1 MLKNMKTLY
10 QEGNAELVV
19 KKSKFLA
26 VAKPVSNEQEA
37 QAIIEALKKKY
48 WDAAHTVFAYQIGE
62 RNEIQRYSD
71 DGEPSGTAGIPL
83 LDILRG
89 QSIQNAMIAVTRYF
103 GGTLLGTGGLVR
115 AYGHSG
121 AEAVR
126 SAEVIEKNLYE
137 SLKIFTDY
145 TSFGKIQY
153 AALQNEHIIQ
163 KVNYTEQ
170 VEMDVLVLTDAAG
183 SFIKETADLT
193 AGQAQVEKGS
203 PVYAARVSEEYVIL

>member
-183 SFIKETADLT
+183 SFIKEIADLT

>member
-37 QAIIEALKKKY
+37 QAVIEALKKKY

-89 QSIQNAMIAVTRYF
+89 QNIQNAMIAVTRYF

>member
-37 QAIIEALKKKY
+37 QAVIEALKKKY

-183 SFIKETADLT
+183 SFIKEIADLT

>member
-37 QAIIEALKKKY
+37 QAVIEALKKKY

-89 QSIQNAMIAVTRYF
+89 QNIQNAMIAVTRYF

-183 SFIKETADLT
+183 SFIKEIADLT
-193 AGQAQVEKGS
+193 AGQARVEKGS

>member
-37 QAIIEALKKKY
+37 HAIIEALKKKY

-183 SFIKETADLT
+183 SFIKEIADLT
-193 AGQAQVEKGS
+193 AGQARVEKGS

>member
-37 QAIIEALKKKY
+37 QAVIEALKKKY

-126 SAEVIEKNLYE
+126 SAEVIEKKLYE

-183 SFIKETADLT
+183 SFIKEIADLT

>member
-37 QAIIEALKKKY
+37 HAIIEALKKKY

-89 QSIQNAMIAVTRYF
+89 QNIQNAMIAVTRYF

-183 SFIKETADLT
+183 SFIKEIADLT
-193 AGQAQVEKGS
+193 AGQARVEKGS

>member
-37 QAIIEALKKKY
+37 QAVIEALKKKY

-89 QSIQNAMIAVTRYF
+89 QNIQNAMIAVTRYF

-183 SFIKETADLT
+183 SFIKEIADLT

>member
-37 QAIIEALKKKY
+37 QAVIEALKKKY

-183 SFIKETADLT
+183 SFIKEIADLT
-193 AGQAQVEKGS
+193 AGQARVEKGS

>member
-37 QAIIEALKKKY
+37 QAVIEALKKKY

-121 AEAVR
+121 GEAVR

-183 SFIKETADLT
+183 SFIKEIADLT

>member
-37 QAIIEALKKKY
+37 HAIIEALKKKY

-183 SFIKETADLT
+183 SFIKEIADLT